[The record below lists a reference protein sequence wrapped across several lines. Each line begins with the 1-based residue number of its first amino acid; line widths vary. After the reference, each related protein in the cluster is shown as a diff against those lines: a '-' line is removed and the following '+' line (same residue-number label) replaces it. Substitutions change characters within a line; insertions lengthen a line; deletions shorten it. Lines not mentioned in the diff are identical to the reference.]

1 MIAGTQRSEKQWR
14 QIWDISKT
22 CPIKPAGERK
32 REIMQAACG
41 HASLDDLKHGLP
53 TDVPFSSLLF
63 PGGGHFEFHFERQG
77 TPSSPII
84 DSATQHYYSASHKII
99 KS

>member
-53 TDVPFSSLLF
+53 TDVPFSDPLCFS
-63 PGGGHFEFHFERQG
+63 PGGATLSSISRDKAPRHRRLS
-77 TPSSPII
+77 TPPPSITI
-84 DSATQHYYSASHKII
+84 LRVI